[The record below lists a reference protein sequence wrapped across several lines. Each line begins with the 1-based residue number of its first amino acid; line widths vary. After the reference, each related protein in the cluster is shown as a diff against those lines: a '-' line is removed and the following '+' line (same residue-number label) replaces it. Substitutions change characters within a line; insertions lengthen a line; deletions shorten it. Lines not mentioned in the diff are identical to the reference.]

1 MDDIRW
7 QQRFQNYEKSLTHLT
22 MAAGIVSPDI
32 VQKAGLIQFFEMSFE
47 LAWKTMKDY
56 LEAEGYNEIRSPRDT
71 IKKAFEIGLIANG
84 HDWLQALEDRNN
96 NSHAYDEEMANEI
109 CELIISKYF
118 PLLQD
123 LYQRLLQKSK

>member
-7 QQRFQNYEKSLTHLT
+7 QQRFQNYKKSMTHLT
-22 MAAGIVSPDI
+22 TAVGIVSPDI

-71 IKKAFEIGLIANG
+71 IKKVFEISLIANG

-96 NSHAYDEEMANEI
+96 SSHAYDEEMANEI
-109 CELIISKYF
+109 CELIILKYF

-123 LYQRLLQKSK
+123 LYQRLLQKWK

>member
-1 MDDIRW
+1 
-7 QQRFQNYEKSLTHLT
+7 LTHLT
-22 MAAGIVSPDI
+22 TALGIVSPDI

-71 IKKAFEIGLIANG
+71 IKKVFEISLIANG

-96 NSHAYDEEMANEI
+96 SSHAYDEEMANEI
-109 CELIISKYF
+109 CELIILKYF

-123 LYQRLLQKSK
+123 LYQRLLQKWK